1 MYVKAKYVH
10 STQNNES
17 INNATRAGM
26 IFLAYACLWLSICV
40 PVCVHVC
47 VCVDGCVLFVDY
59 INAIEMHLRGIE
71 IEIEVEIEIA

>member
-26 IFLAYACLWLSICV
+26 IFLAYACLWLSIYV
-40 PVCVHVC
+40 SVC
-47 VCVDGCVLFVDY
+47 VCVCEDCVLFVDY

-71 IEIEVEIEIA
+71 IEIEVGIA